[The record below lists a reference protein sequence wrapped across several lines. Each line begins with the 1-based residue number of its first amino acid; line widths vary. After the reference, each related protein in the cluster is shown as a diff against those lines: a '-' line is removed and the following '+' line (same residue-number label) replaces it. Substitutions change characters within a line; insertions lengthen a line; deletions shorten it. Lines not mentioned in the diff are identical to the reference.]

1 MTQAKHP
8 DKPGNHDAK
17 RGHRSPSTQSLHP
30 DGKVIFVKILVPK
43 KVGTLKKRALC
54 GVCIKEM

>member
-1 MTQAKHP
+1 M
-8 DKPGNHDAK
+8 
-17 RGHRSPSTQSLHP
+17 SMY
-30 DGKVIFVKILVPK
+30 FVKILVPK